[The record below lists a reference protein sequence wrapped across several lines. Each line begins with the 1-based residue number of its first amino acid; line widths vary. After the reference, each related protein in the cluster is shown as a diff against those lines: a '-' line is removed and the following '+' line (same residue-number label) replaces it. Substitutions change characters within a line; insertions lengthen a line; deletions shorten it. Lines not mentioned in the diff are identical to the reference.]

1 MGQGVGACVVGL
13 LVGVGDG
20 SAEGLRDGE
29 GEGLRVGGSVGDGPA
44 LPLDPRTP
52 TPVAEEATGGG
63 DGRAGAFVGCGT
75 VANVLNVG
83 TRVGSEVGPP
93 GFVPQ

>member
-1 MGQGVGACVVGL
+1 VGL
-13 LVGVGDG
+13 LVGEGDG
-20 SAEGLRDGE
+20 SAEGCRDGE
-29 GEGLRVGGSVGDGPA
+29 GEGLRVGLSVGDDPA

-52 TPVAEEATGGG
+52 PAAEEAAGGG

-75 VANVLNVG
+75 VANELKVG
-83 TRVGSEVGPP
+83 TRVGNGVGPP